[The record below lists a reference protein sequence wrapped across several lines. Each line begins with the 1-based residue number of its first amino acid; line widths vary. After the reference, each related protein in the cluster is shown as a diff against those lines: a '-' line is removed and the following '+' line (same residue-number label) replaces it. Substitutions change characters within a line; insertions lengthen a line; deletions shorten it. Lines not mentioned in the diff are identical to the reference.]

1 MRAVWPS
8 AFEFLTLCSTC
19 NSTRESA
26 AHFPVTA
33 GNMPALAFGLNSS
46 KSQPGISKPSQ
57 KRKAFFDDEN
67 DDQEELNT
75 PPPLQHG
82 AKKNLK
88 PLKPLDAFDDGEDS
102 LEPPKKSP
110 KLSKPG
116 VQTSHPKPANGG
128 GSEKYM
134 NLSALRSARL
144 HDEQSSK
151 IDASVYDYDA
161 AYDTFNAPK
170 EKKSSGVEDS
180 KPKYMGSLLDS
191 AEVRKKDQLRAREKL
206 LQRERDAEG
215 DEFADKEKFVTGA
228 YKKQQEELKIIEEA
242 EKRREE
248 AEEERRRKGGGM
260 TAFHKRMLE
269 RDEERMK
276 SIKEAEDAALRRREL
291 GEEVEM
297 EGQDEQSESKI
308 AQELNEKGA
317 RIVLNDD
324 GEVVDKRQLLSAGLN
339 SAPKKP
345 GVHQAATKAQ
355 HSARAQEHWRSSEAQ
370 NARQSQRER
379 QSRMMERQIE
389 EMAERQ
395 KQAEADEQR
404 EQQEKNK
411 SKITESD
418 KMGARERF
426 LQRKRER
433 EEAAQKKKEA

>member
-1 MRAVWPS
+1 MLQPNHP
-8 AFEFLTLCSTC
+8 LTVASM
-19 NSTRESA
+19 S
-26 AHFPVTA
+26 
-33 GNMPALAFGLNSS
+33 ALAFGLNSAKS
-46 KSQPGISKPSQ
+46 KPGLSKPSQ

-67 DDQEELNT
+67 DDQEELDA
-75 PPPLQHG
+75 PPPPQHD

-88 PLKPLDAFDDGEDS
+88 PLKPLDAFDEGEDS
-102 LEPPKKSP
+102 LEPPRKSP
-110 KLSKPG
+110 RLSKLG
-116 VQTSHPKPANGG
+116 LQTSRPKPADGG

-134 NLSALRSARL
+134 NLSALRSAKL

-161 AYDTFNAPK
+161 AYDTFSAPK
-170 EKKSSGVEDS
+170 QKKSSGVEES

-191 AEVRKKDQLRAREKL
+191 AEVRKRDQLRAREKL
-206 LQRERDAEG
+206 LRRERDAEG

-228 YKKQQEELKIIEEA
+228 YKKQQEELKKMEEE
-242 EKRREE
+242 EKKREE

-269 RDEERMK
+269 KDEERMN
-276 SIKEAEDAALRRREL
+276 SIKDAEAAALRRKEP
-291 GEEVEM
+291 GEDVEM
-297 EGQDEQSESKI
+297 DEQDEQSESRV

-345 GVHQAATKAQ
+345 GAHQAATKTQ
-355 HSARAQEHWRSSEAQ
+355 NSARPQEFWRSSKAQ
-370 NARQSQRER
+370 DARQSQRER
-379 QSRMMERQIE
+379 QTRMMERQIE
-389 EMAERQ
+389 EMAEKQ
-395 KQAEADEQR
+395 KQAEAE
-404 EQQEKNK
+404 EQQEQEEKNK

-426 LQRKRER
+426 LQRKKER
-433 EEAAQKKKEA
+433 EEAAKKKKEAGG

>member
-1 MRAVWPS
+1 
-8 AFEFLTLCSTC
+8 
-19 NSTRESA
+19 
-26 AHFPVTA
+26 
-33 GNMPALAFGLNSS
+33 MPALAFGLNSTKPQAGTS
-46 KSQPGISKPSQ
+46 KRSQ
-57 KRKAFFDDEN
+57 KRKAFFDGDNDE
-67 DDQEELNT
+67 DDGLDN
-75 PPPLQHG
+75 PPPQQHA

-88 PLKPLDAFDDGEDS
+88 PLKPLDAFDGGEDN

-110 KLSKPG
+110 KVSNPG
-116 VQTSHPKPANGG
+116 LQTFHPKAANGE

-134 NLSALRSARL
+134 NLSALRSAKL
-144 HDEQSSK
+144 HDEQSSR

-170 EKKSSGVEDS
+170 EKKSIEVGGS

-191 AEVRKKDQLRAREKL
+191 AEVRKRDQLRAREKL

-228 YKKQQEELKIIEEA
+228 YKKQQEELKKMEEE
-242 EKRREE
+242 EKKREE
-248 AEEERRRKGGGM
+248 VEEERRRKGGGM
-260 TAFHKRMLE
+260 TAFHKRMLQ

-276 SIKEAEDAALRRREL
+276 SIKEAEEAALRRKEL
-291 GEEVEM
+291 GEEVET
-297 EGQDEQSESKI
+297 EGQAEQSESKI

-345 GVHQAATKAQ
+345 GVHQTTTKAQ
-355 HSARAQEHWRSSEAQ
+355 DSARPQEFWRSSKAQ
-370 NARQSQRER
+370 DARQSQRER

-389 EMAERQ
+389 EMTERQ
-395 KQAEADEQR
+395 KQAEAEEQR
-404 EQQEKNK
+404 EQQAKNK

-433 EEAAQKKKEA
+433 EEAAQEKKEAGG